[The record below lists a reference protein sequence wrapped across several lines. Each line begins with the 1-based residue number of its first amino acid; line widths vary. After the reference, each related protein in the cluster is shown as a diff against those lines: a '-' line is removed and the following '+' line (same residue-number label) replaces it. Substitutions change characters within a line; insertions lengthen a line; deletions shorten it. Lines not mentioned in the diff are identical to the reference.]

1 MKHLERIKTICDN
14 YFNIDISVKTRA
26 REYADA
32 RKMYY
37 KLSRDLLRKPV
48 KKIASIVNVD
58 HSTVIVGSQR
68 LDELI
73 SIDKDIEENY
83 LTLRDKCLND
93 GAIFNIHT
101 TDINNMA
108 NPYLKYLGKEDIL
121 QHSVM
126 EYMKNKYSDVYCIHV
141 PNEGKRTP
149 FMQFKFKYLGG
160 QRGIP
165 DILIFKQNKKGKC
178 GLAIELKVGYNKP
191 TENQFNALESLKKAN
206 WECHWLND
214 YEKTIQIIDEYFK

>member
-1 MKHLERIKTICDN
+1 
-14 YFNIDISVKTRA
+14 
-26 REYADA
+26 
-32 RKMYY
+32 
-37 KLSRDLLRKPV
+37 
-48 KKIASIVNVD
+48 
-58 HSTVIVGSQR
+58 
-68 LDELI
+68 
-73 SIDKDIEENY
+73 
-83 LTLRDKCLND
+83 
-93 GAIFNIHT
+93 
-101 TDINNMA
+101 MA

-126 EYMKNKYSDVYCIHV
+126 EYMKNKFPNVYCIHV

-165 DILIFKQNKKGKC
+165 DILIFHQNKEGKC

-191 TENQFNALESLKKAN
+191 TENQFNALESLKIAN